1 MPSET
6 PDPPKVKQIWMVTG
20 PVVVVSMFL
29 TWFLIPHTSTG
40 GVNSITSKVGLKYF
54 GAGLVGFFELLAYS
68 IIKESPKIAVLGTV
82 IGTVGSVIL
91 FVT

>member
-1 MPSET
+1 LKHV
-6 PDPPKVKQIWMVTG
+6 DLVLG
-20 PVVVVSMFL
+20 AVVVVSMLL

-68 IIKESPKIAVLGTV
+68 IIKDSPKVAVLGTV